1 MKNSDTRKQKEFFEK
16 KRMQDR
22 HNLIRPPLA
31 SPKKGNVGNMDLLTM
46 FIVNQIALKKEHTG
60 ISKRR
65 HLPKSKGIDKSMRWE
80 SLELPMSP
88 CSPSC
93 LILAESESHYSDQ
106 TLGVKKR
113 KHSFLDEFKFK
124 TLSPL
129 LETNLTDNST
139 SVCQHRVQGS
149 VGSFSSASPSSSEA
163 FNIQS
168 RPTVHISPP
177 PPTESHCTKNAQPV
191 GVCEYNLWTVPYQT
205 ETSQTSY
212 ADGVQ
217 FKSTFPSRESS
228 GLSIHS
234 IHAENPFNHLEM
246 NDQEDKAHFFGLISG
261 GEDISSK
268 RTTKLHLQKET
279 PHPPTRSPDF
289 TESYNKDRS
298 IDFLSQHVSRCVDC
312 RPCRVHRIVSEHA
325 CESPVACSQGEGYVS
340 SDDVTNSV
348 PSLKYIL
355 SQEKGRKQ
363 DGDSYMHMCHFK
375 DILTSHQGCCPS
387 GMSAPTSIM
396 SFNQKMMCNHEHRE
410 RKSNAHGISKTL
422 RGLNQE
428 LACEEDQFVPS
439 CLQTKT
445 QSGIMH
451 KKASPRT
458 QDKVTQTA
466 GFPSLTL
473 QDASVQCC
481 LLKAADRMSIFTE
494 PTAHVHHSRRHKA
507 PTTRRQTH
515 HSSKNHVTS
524 QFALSKIHELEL
536 NTCRMTSKMEPAI
549 TGHESLSRS
558 ESQACMKKHPL
569 LHCSHTNAPE
579 LKEQASENMMLRGE
593 RCEGHE
599 EESVNQN
606 PTENSSCTEEH
617 DNAFT
622 AETGGDRVSE
632 GKGNLKEIADIL
644 LMLKQKKKHP

>member
-1 MKNSDTRKQKEFFEK
+1 
-16 KRMQDR
+16 
-22 HNLIRPPLA
+22 
-31 SPKKGNVGNMDLLTM
+31 
-46 FIVNQIALKKEHTG
+46 
-60 ISKRR
+60 
-65 HLPKSKGIDKSMRWE
+65 
-80 SLELPMSP
+80 
-88 CSPSC
+88 
-93 LILAESESHYSDQ
+93 
-106 TLGVKKR
+106 
-113 KHSFLDEFKFK
+113 
-124 TLSPL
+124 
-129 LETNLTDNST
+129 
-139 SVCQHRVQGS
+139 
-149 VGSFSSASPSSSEA
+149 
-163 FNIQS
+163 
-168 RPTVHISPP
+168 
-177 PPTESHCTKNAQPV
+177 
-191 GVCEYNLWTVPYQT
+191 
-205 ETSQTSY
+205 
-212 ADGVQ
+212 
-217 FKSTFPSRESS
+217 
-228 GLSIHS
+228 
-234 IHAENPFNHLEM
+234 
-246 NDQEDKAHFFGLISG
+246 
-261 GEDISSK
+261 
-268 RTTKLHLQKET
+268 
-279 PHPPTRSPDF
+279 
-289 TESYNKDRS
+289 
-298 IDFLSQHVSRCVDC
+298 
-312 RPCRVHRIVSEHA
+312 
-325 CESPVACSQGEGYVS
+325 
-340 SDDVTNSV
+340 
-348 PSLKYIL
+348 
-355 SQEKGRKQ
+355 
-363 DGDSYMHMCHFK
+363 MHMCHFK

-569 LHCSHTNAPE
+569 LHCSHTNAPGI
-579 LKEQASENMMLRGE
+579 N
-593 RCEGHE
+593 
-599 EESVNQN
+599 N
-606 PTENSSCTEEH
+606 
-617 DNAFT
+617 
-622 AETGGDRVSE
+622 
-632 GKGNLKEIADIL
+632 
-644 LMLKQKKKHP
+644 